1 MMATKIREEDSSL
14 YQTLLEDSRFFD
26 LLLQLDNDLA
36 AQARQVGCE
45 CGGVLHSARYRRKPR
60 GGPRELGAEHAVRA
74 SFCCA
79 VEGCRRRVT
88 PPSLRFLGRK
98 VFFGVLVLLLPVL
111 MEEPTRRRLARLQE
125 CYAVSLRTLRR
136 WRRWWQ
142 QSFAASR
149 FFAAARGDFAQ
160 PVAADA
166 LPGALL
172 MAFATLQRAGE
183 RVMAILRWL
192 LPLSGG
198 SSRQMER
205 AFCGPPATRRGC
217 VWPPV

>member
-1 MMATKIREEDSSL
+1 M
-14 YQTLLEDSRFFD
+14 YQTLLGDSRFFN
-26 LLLQLDNDLA
+26 LLLQLDEDLA
-36 AQARQVGCE
+36 AQARHGGCD

-60 GGPRELGAEHAVRA
+60 GGPSELGAEHAVRA

-111 MEEPTRRRLARLQE
+111 MEGPTPQRLARLQE
-125 CYAVSLRTLRR
+125 RYAVSLRTLRR

-142 QSFAASR
+142 QSFTASR
-149 FFAAARGDFAQ
+149 FFVAARGGFAQ

-172 MAFATLQRAGE
+172 VAFATLPTAVE
-183 RVMAILRWL
+183 RVMAILGWL

-198 SSRQMER
+198 SSRPGER
-205 AFCGPPATRRGC
+205 AFCGPAATRRGC
-217 VWPPV
+217 VWPPL